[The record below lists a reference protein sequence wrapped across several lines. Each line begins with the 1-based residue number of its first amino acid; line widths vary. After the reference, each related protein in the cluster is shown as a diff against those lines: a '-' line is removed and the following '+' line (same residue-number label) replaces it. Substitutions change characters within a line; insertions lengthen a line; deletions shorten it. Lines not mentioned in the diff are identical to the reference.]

1 MSFMTLMTGIDER
14 KEGRKFEELVH
25 GLPDD
30 LIHRISVFMKIPTFE
45 YMEEL
50 SHHFTLEWVTVR
62 ALKQQSLESG
72 LQRYRSKFCEKVIYF
87 KSDDVDAKRILTR
100 ILVHREMAGWC
111 DRGPIFIPQ

>member
-1 MSFMTLMTGIDER
+1 MTFMTGMVER
-14 KEGRKFEELVH
+14 KERKEERKLEELVH
-25 GLPDD
+25 SLPDD
-30 LIHRISVFMKIPTFE
+30 LIRRISVFMKIPTFE

-72 LQRYRSKFCEKVIYF
+72 LQRYRSKFFRKVIHF
-87 KSDDVDAKRILTR
+87 KSDEVDAKRILTR

-111 DRGPIFIPQ
+111 DGGPIFIPQ